1 MSNADHP
8 ADRLSG
14 TEASVQ
20 PLPTSFVRSR
30 EAVHALAEHVLCTV
44 RHAAVGRIGLT
55 PVPDGIATPPF
66 DGRTVGLRG
75 LDLVDSGPHGER
87 RAPVTTLRA
96 AGQFFGVDPVAPPLW
111 TPTTT
116 PDLDA
121 PLAIEA
127 DDAAALAAWFALVAG
142 VLMRVDPSA
151 AQTLWPEHFDLA
163 ITVGEVTFG
172 GSPGD
177 AEHAEPYLYV
187 LPPAGFE
194 RGDPTF
200 WNEPFG
206 ASLAYHRIDGQA
218 DADTFFAEAAERLAA
233 ADPQESS
240 S

>member
-1 MSNADHP
+1 MEALP
-8 ADRLSG
+8 A
-14 TEASVQ
+14 
-20 PLPTSFVRSR
+20 SFVRSR

-87 RAPVTTLRA
+87 RTPVTTLRA
-96 AGQFFGVDPVAPPLW
+96 AGRFFGVDPVAPPLW

-142 VLMRVDPSA
+142 VLTRVDPSA

-163 ITVGEVTFG
+163 ITVGEVTYG

-218 DADTFFAEAAERLAA
+218 DADAFFTEANVRLAA